1 MNNMQYQDTKFKKV
15 KEAQMPNLNVLIL
28 VIEDDKYMNETL
40 CEVLESEGYYV
51 ESALNALDAIN
62 KIKHS
67 EKKYHLLILDYNL
80 QFLQGITGLDVFQIA
95 KEVNPEVK
103 AIMISAYGRD
113 KELKHR
119 ASTLGI
125 NTFIDKPFLITDLVD
140 SVDDIARRQ
149 IAN

>member
-1 MNNMQYQDTKFKKV
+1 MNNMQYTNTQLKSV
-15 KEAQMPNLNVLIL
+15 RGPEMPNLNVLIL

-67 EKKYHLLILDYNL
+67 DKKYHLLILDYNL

-95 KEVNPEVK
+95 KEVNPKVK

-113 KELKHR
+113 KELKDK
-119 ASTLGI
+119 ASKMGI
-125 NTFIDKPFLITDLVD
+125 SQFIDKPFLITDLVD
-140 SVDDIARRQ
+140 TVDDIARTAA
-149 IAN
+149 AN

>member
-1 MNNMQYQDTKFKKV
+1 MNNMQYTDTQLKSV
-15 KEAQMPNLNVLIL
+15 RGPEMPNLNVLIL

-40 CEVLESEGYYV
+40 CEVLESEGYNV

-95 KEVNPEVK
+95 REVNPKVK

-113 KELKHR
+113 KELKER
-119 ASTLGI
+119 ASKLGI
-125 NTFIDKPFLITDLVD
+125 SQFIDKPFLITDLVD
-140 SVDDIARRQ
+140 TVDDIARAAA
-149 IAN
+149 AN

>member
-1 MNNMQYQDTKFKKV
+1 
-15 KEAQMPNLNVLIL
+15 MPNLNVLIL

-62 KIKHS
+62 KIKHG

-95 KEVNPEVK
+95 KEVNPKVK

-113 KELKHR
+113 KELKEK
-119 ASTLGI
+119 ASKIGI
-125 NTFIDKPFLITDLVD
+125 SQFIDKPFLITDLVD
-140 SVDDIARRQ
+140 TVDDIART
-149 IAN
+149 AATN

>member
-1 MNNMQYQDTKFKKV
+1 
-15 KEAQMPNLNVLIL
+15 MPNLNVLIL

-40 CEVLESEGYYV
+40 CEVLESEGYNV

-95 KEVNPEVK
+95 KDVNPRVK

-113 KELKHR
+113 KELKDK
-119 ASTLGI
+119 ASKMGI
-125 NTFIDKPFLITDLVD
+125 SQFIDKPFLITDLVD
-140 SVDDIARRQ
+140 TVDDIARTAA
-149 IAN
+149 AN